1 MSSEIDLDYRPV
13 NYFGPQSLPER
24 LIAQVKGD
32 AVKKQ
37 LGELYKEGRHDE
49 LMKLLNSL
57 SIDQAEIKA
66 LGSIHPI
73 FMGGNYLPDTLENE
87 VEIAR
92 IVIESTTFDVTCLYA
107 RFDGGKIHYRVVDEY
122 DGDTLSGPSEM
133 ESDQPLTLGEM
144 RDFFLTAWSLI
155 DVLEMN
161 FENDLESALGFFS
174 ASSDFYSE
182 FHAACA
188 DVVISAFDDASSAD
202 N

>member
-1 MSSEIDLDYRPV
+1 MSDDIDLDFRPV
-13 NYFGPQSLPER
+13 TYFGPQSLPER

-37 LGELYKEGRHDE
+37 LGALYKEGRYEE
-49 LMKLLNSL
+49 LMNLLNSL

-66 LGSIHPI
+66 LGSVHPM

-122 DGDTLSGPSEM
+122 DGATLSGPSEM
-133 ESDQPLTLGEM
+133 ESDQPLTLGEV
-144 RDFFLTAWSLI
+144 RDFFLTVWSLI

-161 FENDLESALGFFS
+161 FENDLDSALGFFS
-174 ASSDFYSE
+174 ASSDFYAA
-182 FHAACA
+182 FHAACT
-188 DVVISAFDDASSAD
+188 DTVIAAFDEASNED
-202 N
+202 E